1 MSSVKQDPS
10 SPPTIATGN
19 PGRSPSICAQI
30 QSDDSAGPRS
40 VLHLRPA
47 KATTDAPL
55 SGQKMKTKQ
64 FLMFT
69 RLLLKYLEQKDYA
82 LHKQA
87 KAIVLQC
94 AYLRKI
100 EAPGYEYL
108 LSIMQH
114 QLRKT
119 VGEAHWRRG
128 KALLL
133 RLSEQYATRKKYV
146 LEALVECEV
155 MMNDAP
161 AANDS
166 DQQSYDVNKVQCRQL
181 EVDTSTLFACASA
194 SNTRDYVLGTTPRLK
209 ESDEMTSDLLSP
221 PSAEAQ
227 FKEPSSKEMSFTKA
241 KSVLDN
247 ECAICCTEYTAG
259 DAVCLS
265 KKSSCNHAFHTKCL
279 IPWLIRHDNCPL
291 CRSSYFTTENQ
302 N

>member
-1 MSSVKQDPS
+1 
-10 SPPTIATGN
+10 
-19 PGRSPSICAQI
+19 
-30 QSDDSAGPRS
+30 
-40 VLHLRPA
+40 
-47 KATTDAPL
+47 
-55 SGQKMKTKQ
+55 
-64 FLMFT
+64 MFT

-82 LHKQA
+82 LHMQA

-108 LSIMQH
+108 LSIMQY

-146 LEALVECEV
+146 LKALVECEV
-155 MMNDAP
+155 TMNDVP

-166 DQQSYDVNKVQCRQL
+166 DIKNVQQSYDVNEIQYRQL
-181 EVDTSTLFACASA
+181 EGDTSTLFASA
-194 SNTRDYVLGTTPRLK
+194 STSNTYDYVLGTTTRLQ
-209 ESDEMTSDLLSP
+209 ESDETTCDLLSP
-221 PSAEAQ
+221 PPAEAQ
-227 FKEPSSKEMSFTKA
+227 FKDLASKETSFTEA

-291 CRSSYFTTENQ
+291 CRSSYFTAEDQ
-302 N
+302 H